1 MYDVLYMEGKRGCQT
16 VACGLERE
24 SASRLAREEARRRHV
39 GRMFLA
45 GSAAVPNCSSIV
57 IVRTGPERT

>member
-1 MYDVLYMEGKRGCQT
+1 MYDVLYMERKRGSRV

-24 SASRLAREEARRRHV
+24 SATRLAREEARRRHV

-45 GSAAVPNCSSIV
+45 GSVGMPNCDSIV
-57 IVRTGPERT
+57 IVPSGPERI

>member
-1 MYDVLYMEGKRGCQT
+1 MYDVLLMEGKRGSKT

-24 SASRLAREEARRRHV
+24 SATRLAREEARRRHV

-45 GSAAVPNCSSIV
+45 GSVGIPNCQSIV
-57 IVRTGPERT
+57 IVRSRP